1 MDRGWSVATAGSL
14 AAFFTVAMI
23 TTSGFFYVSFLEEF
37 QVDRESASW
46 PTSVLSIVSHSSGFL
61 VVMGQQHFS
70 VFQIGLAGSIFLW
83 AGILGA
89 VFAPSMAWMTATLG
103 AVHGVG
109 VGIVC
114 VTLTIVVMMYFD
126 KYRGIASGIKF
137 SGYTI
142 CSLVYPKV
150 LTMLKDAFGFRG
162 ALLVYAGLTM
172 NVTALTLLLKEPP
185 WLKVKTKTKHEVG
198 SAKTDV
204 ARSAAASILSN
215 CDTVCTKGSAL
226 NLPHT
231 PNILERDRVLK
242 LSQGDSHT
250 TNDDTTSKK
259 EAPQNIPA
267 CSKSAEKA
275 NAIGQVLDATCL
287 GYNQP
292 EYLIHRY
299 HRTSSLESA
308 VMHERALADTKPN
321 KVPEADWNH
330 TPHNGTTSI
339 SVHKKCG
346 SLEQQVRSSTLQI
359 IRRLLRNRRLF
370 VIILGVVAL
379 DYTIAVFPA
388 TIVDYA
394 LDKRSPRSSADLSVT
409 YCAPAELVGRI
420 VLPMIGDCG
429 CIRRPTL
436 AAASFV
442 LVAIGMLILPVTTS
456 FASYIVVCAFIT
468 MMIGCLM
475 SMKPVII
482 ADYFGVESIGACC
495 GLAGVS
501 LLPLLLC
508 NPAITGF
515 FRDKQGSYD
524 GLYQL
529 QAGIH
534 IFVGILFAIV
544 SIIDRRQTKQWVV
557 T

>member
-1 MDRGWSVATAGSL
+1 
-14 AAFFTVAMI
+14 
-23 TTSGFFYVSFLEEF
+23 
-37 QVDRESASW
+37 
-46 PTSVLSIVSHSSGFL
+46 
-61 VVMGQQHFS
+61 
-70 VFQIGLAGSIFLW
+70 
-83 AGILGA
+83 
-89 VFAPSMAWMTATLG
+89 
-103 AVHGVG
+103 
-109 VGIVC
+109 
-114 VTLTIVVMMYFD
+114 MYFD

-172 NVTALTLLLKEPP
+172 NVTALTLRLKEPP
-185 WLKVKTKTKHEVG
+185 WLNVKTRTKHDVG

-204 ARSAAASILSN
+204 ARSAAASILSI
-215 CDTVCTKGSAL
+215 CDTVCSNGSAL
-226 NLPHT
+226 NLPQT
-231 PNILERDRVLK
+231 PNKCGRDRVLK
-242 LSQGDSHT
+242 ISQGDSHT
-250 TNDDTTSKK
+250 TNHDTPTKK
-259 EAPQNIPA
+259 GALQNIPA

-275 NAIGQVLDATCL
+275 NAIVQVLDASCL

-292 EYLIHRY
+292 ENLIHRY
-299 HRTSSLESA
+299 HPTSRLETA
-308 VMHERALADTKPN
+308 VVHEKALAYTKPN
-321 KVPEADWNH
+321 QVPGAPWNH

-346 SLEQQVRSSTLQI
+346 FLQEEVRSSTLQI
-359 IRRLLRNRRLF
+359 IRRLLRNPRLY
-370 VIILGVVAL
+370 VVILGIVAL
-379 DYTIAVFPA
+379 DYTIAVFPT

-394 LDKRSPRSSADLSVT
+394 LDKGSPRSSADLSVT

-456 FASYIVVCAFIT
+456 FASYIAVCAFIT

-482 ADYFGVESIGACC
+482 ADYFGVESIGACW

-508 NPAITGF
+508 NPAITGE
-515 FRDKQGSYD
+515 
-524 GLYQL
+524 
-529 QAGIH
+529 
-534 IFVGILFAIV
+534 
-544 SIIDRRQTKQWVV
+544 
-557 T
+557 